1 MSLFIFAEARF
12 ITLKPDRSSLN
23 QSLLINMKNYIK
35 DFFLMTTIKDTSFT
49 RYENSYFT
57 FYKENCLSFS
67 NLDIVVFS
75 KYTNCPGCWTQ

>member
-1 MSLFIFAEARF
+1 
-12 ITLKPDRSSLN
+12 
-23 QSLLINMKNYIK
+23 
-35 DFFLMTTIKDTSFT
+35 MTTIKDTSFT

-57 FYKENCLSFS
+57 LYKENCLSFS

>member
-75 KYTNCPGCWTQ
+75 MYTNCPGCWTQ

>member
-1 MSLFIFAEARF
+1 
-12 ITLKPDRSSLN
+12 
-23 QSLLINMKNYIK
+23 
-35 DFFLMTTIKDTSFT
+35 MTTIKDTSFT

-75 KYTNCPGCWTQ
+75 MYTKCPGCWTQ

>member
-1 MSLFIFAEARF
+1 MA
-12 ITLKPDRSSLN
+12 
-23 QSLLINMKNYIK
+23 
-35 DFFLMTTIKDTSFT
+35 TIKDTSFT

-75 KYTNCPGCWTQ
+75 KYTNCPGCWTQYHGKQDVFVAHSIVPLNEALM